1 MDERTL
7 LNRLSAIL
15 HRETFTHEELV
26 FLLGLRDPVDIARLR
41 ARANEVLNA
50 TLGSAVYYRG
60 IIEFSNVCASD
71 CYYCGI
77 RAGNP
82 TVERYT
88 LTEQEILDA
97 ALWCAREGYGSV
109 VLQSGERSDEGFVV
123 WVEHLVRRIRTESVL
138 PDLPQGLGITLSLG
152 EQSPETYR
160 RWREA
165 GAHRYLLRIETT
177 DPGLFARIHPPA
189 QTMQSRLQAL
199 RDLDDAGFQVG
210 TGVMI
215 GIPGQTLDMLAR
227 DIAFFR
233 DHTIDMIGMGP
244 WLPHEDAPMKD
255 WPQPLSPEE
264 QLQLALNMI
273 AVVRLAC
280 PDINIAAT
288 TALQAM
294 VPDGRERGLS
304 YGANVT
310 MPNLTPVHARGNYKL
325 YEGKPCMDEAREE
338 CKGCL
343 LGRVESIGREV
354 AFNEWGDSRHFHARK
369 TGTTTLSFVES
380 EPCK

>member
-1 MDERTL
+1 MSDPL
-7 LNRLSAIL
+7 AHIL
-15 HRETFTHEELV
+15 RHGTFSHEDLV
-26 FLLGLRDPVDIARLR
+26 FLLGLRDPVDVARLR

-82 TVERYT
+82 SVERYT

-97 ALWCAREGYGSV
+97 ALWCAQEGYGSV
-109 VLQSGERSDEGFVV
+109 VLQAGERSDAGFVS
-123 WVEHLVRRIRTESVL
+123 WVEDLVRRIRAESVL
-138 PDLPQGLGITLSLG
+138 PELPQGLGITLSLG

-177 DPGLFARIHPPA
+177 DPDLFTRIHPPS
-189 QTMQSRLQAL
+189 QTLDSRRQAL
-199 RDLDDAGFQVG
+199 RDLDAAGFQVG

-215 GIPGQTLDMLAR
+215 GVPGQTLDMLAE

-233 DHTIDMIGMGP
+233 DNSIDMIGMGP

-255 WPQPLSPEE
+255 WPQPLTVEA
-264 QLQLALNMI
+264 QFQLALNMI
-273 AVVRLAC
+273 ATVRLAC

-294 VPDGRERGLS
+294 FPDGRERGLS

-354 AFNEWGDSRHFHARK
+354 ALNSWGDSRYYDTRK
-369 TGTTTLSFVES
+369 SGTSTAGGPKL
-380 EPCK
+380 P

>member
-1 MDERTL
+1 MS
-7 LNRLSAIL
+7 NRLSAIL
-15 HRETFTHEELV
+15 HREAFTQEELV
-26 FLLGLRDPVDIARLR
+26 FLLGLRDPVDVARLR
-41 ARANEVLNA
+41 SRANEVLNA

-369 TGTTTLSFVES
+369 TGTTTLSLVES
-380 EPCK
+380 EPCE

>member
-1 MDERTL
+1 MRQDRFSHEDLVRL
-7 LNRLSAIL
+7 LA
-15 HRETFTHEELV
+15 
-26 FLLGLRDPVDIARLR
+26 LRSPVDVARLR
-41 ARANEVLNA
+41 VRANEVLAAN
-50 TLGSAVYYRG
+50 LGTAVYYRG
-60 IIEFSNVCASD
+60 IIEFSNICARD
-71 CYYCGI
+71 CHYCGI

-82 TVERYT
+82 SVERYT

-97 ALWCAREGYGSV
+97 ARWCADGGLRLRWCCRPGSAAIRDSSPGWSIWSAA
-109 VLQSGERSDEGFVV
+109 SGRNRSG
-123 WVEHLVRRIRTESVL
+123 
-138 PDLPQGLGITLSLG
+138 PYLPQGLGITLSLG
-152 EQSPETYR
+152 EQPLETYR
-160 RWREA
+160 RWRQA

-189 QTMQSRLQAL
+189 QTLEARRQAL
-199 RDLDDAGFQVG
+199 RDLDAAGFQVG

-215 GIPGQTLDMLAR
+215 GIPGQTLDMLAE

-233 DHTIDMIGMGP
+233 DNPIDMIGMGP

-264 QLQLALNMI
+264 QFQLALNMI

-280 PDINIAAT
+280 PDVNIAAT

-310 MPNLTPVHARGNYKL
+310 MPNLTPVHARGSYQL

-354 AFNEWGDSRHFHARK
+354 AFNAWGDSPHHARRK
-369 TGTTTLSFVES
+369 QGQVF
-380 EPCK
+380 

>member
-1 MDERTL
+1 MS
-7 LNRLSAIL
+7 NRLSAIL
-15 HRETFTHEELV
+15 HREAFTQEELV
-26 FLLGLRDPVDIARLR
+26 FLLGLRDPVDVARLR

>member
-1 MDERTL
+1 MSASLTSL
-7 LNRLSAIL
+7 LLQDHFSHEDLVRLLALSAP
-15 HRETFTHEELV
+15 TDV
-26 FLLGLRDPVDIARLR
+26 ARLR
-41 ARANEVLNA
+41 IRANEVLA
-50 TLGSAVYYRG
+50 AHLGTRVYYRG

-97 ALWCAREGYGSV
+97 ASWCAQEGYGSV
-109 VLQSGERSDEGFVV
+109 VLQAGERSDPGYVA
-123 WVEHLVRRIRTESVL
+123 WMADLIRRIRAEATS
-138 PDLPQGLGITLSLG
+138 PSLPQGLGITLSLG
-152 EQSPETYR
+152 QQSLETYR
-160 RWREA
+160 LWREA

-177 DPGLFARIHPPA
+177 DPDLFARIHPPD
-189 QTMQSRLQAL
+189 QTLESRRQAL
-199 RDLDDAGFQVG
+199 RDLDAAGFQVG

-215 GIPGQTLDMLAR
+215 GMPGQTLDMLAR

-233 DHTIDMIGMGP
+233 DNPIDMIGMGP
-244 WLPHEDAPMKD
+244 WLPHEEAPMKD
-255 WPQPLSPEE
+255 WPQPLAPED

-294 VPDGRERGLS
+294 VPDGRERGLG

-325 YEGKPCMDEAREE
+325 YEGKPCMDEARDE
-338 CKGCL
+338 CRGCL

-354 AFNEWGDSRHFHARK
+354 AFNAWGDSPHFARR
-369 TGTTTLSFVES
+369 TSGPLF
-380 EPCK
+380 

>member
-1 MDERTL
+1 MSDHL
-7 LNRLSAIL
+7 ADVL
-15 HRETFTHEELV
+15 HRESLAHEDMV
-26 FLLGLRDPVDIARLR
+26 YLLGLREPVDVARLR

-50 TLGSAVYYRG
+50 NLGSAVYYRG

-82 TVERYT
+82 SVERYS
-88 LTEQEILDA
+88 LTEKEILDA
-97 ALWCAREGYGSV
+97 AHWCAREGYGSV
-109 VLQSGERSDEGFVV
+109 VLQAGERSDPGFVT
-123 WVEHLVRRIRTESVL
+123 WVEHLVRRIRAETVL
-138 PDLPQGLGITLSLG
+138 PELERGLGITLSLG

-177 DPGLFARIHPPA
+177 DPDLFARIHPPS
-189 QTMQSRLQAL
+189 QTMSSRLQSL
-199 RDLDDAGFQVG
+199 RDLDTSGFQVG

-215 GIPGQTLDMLAR
+215 GIPGQTHDMLAR

-233 DHTIDMIGMGP
+233 DNAIDMIGMGP
-244 WLPHEDAPMKD
+244 WLPHEDSPMKD
-255 WPQPLSPEE
+255 WPQPLDAKH
-264 QLQLALNMI
+264 QFQLALNMI
-273 AVVRLAC
+273 ATVRLAC
-280 PDINIAAT
+280 PDVNIAAT

-294 VPDGRERGLS
+294 FPDGRERGLS

-354 AFNEWGDSRHFHARK
+354 AFNAWGDSPHFQKRRSQ
-369 TGTTTLSFVES
+369 GVSGFVVGES
-380 EPCK
+380 LP

>member
-1 MDERTL
+1 MDEPTL
-7 LNRLSAIL
+7 SNRLSALL
-15 HRETFTHEELV
+15 HRETFTQEELV
-26 FLLGLRDPVDIARLR
+26 FLLGLRDPLDVARLR

-60 IIEFSNVCASD
+60 IIEFSNICASD

-88 LTEQEILDA
+88 LTDQEILDA
-97 ALWCAREGYGSV
+97 AFWCAQEGYGSV
-109 VLQSGERSDEGFVV
+109 VLQSGERSDAGFVA

-138 PDLPQGLGITLSLG
+138 PELPQGLGITLSLG
-152 EQSPETYR
+152 EQSLETYQ

-177 DPGLFARIHPPA
+177 DPDLFARIHPPA
-189 QTMQSRLQAL
+189 QTLEARHQAL
-199 RDLDDAGFQVG
+199 WDLDAAGFQVG

-233 DHTIDMIGMGP
+233 DHPIDMIGMGP
-244 WLPHEDAPMKD
+244 WLPHEDAPMRD
-255 WPQPLSPEE
+255 WPQPLSMKE

-354 AFNEWGDSRHFHARK
+354 AFNKWGDSRHYQARK
-369 TGTTTLSFVES
+369 SSVDGSGFQ
-380 EPCK
+380 EPGSDA

>member
-1 MDERTL
+1 MADTLTSLLRQERFSHQDLVAL
-7 LNRLSAIL
+7 LA
-15 HRETFTHEELV
+15 
-26 FLLGLRDPVDIARLR
+26 LRDPVDVACLR
-41 ARANEVLNA
+41 ARANEVLAAN
-50 TLGSAVYYRG
+50 LGTKVHYRG

-82 TVERYT
+82 SVERYT
-88 LTEQEILDA
+88 LTEAEVLDA
-97 ALWCAREGYGSV
+97 AQWCAQEGYGSV
-109 VLQSGERSDEGFVV
+109 VLQAGERSDPGFVT
-123 WVEHLVRRIRTESVL
+123 WVEHLVRRIRETSVL
-138 PDLPQGLGITLSLG
+138 AELPQGLGITLSLG
-152 EQSPETYR
+152 EQSLDAYR

-165 GAHRYLLRIETT
+165 GAHRYLLRIEST

-189 QTMQSRLQAL
+189 QTLEARRQAL
-199 RDLDDAGFQVG
+199 RDLDAAGFQVG

-227 DIAFFR
+227 DVAFFR
-233 DHTIDMIGMGP
+233 DNPIDMIGMGP
-244 WLPHEDAPMKD
+244 WLPHDDAPMGA
-255 WPQPLSPEE
+255 WEQPLAAAD
-264 QLQLALNMI
+264 QLQLSLNMI

-280 PDINIAAT
+280 PDVNIAAT

-310 MPNLTPVHARGNYKL
+310 MPNLTPVHARGSYKL
-325 YEGKPCMDEAREE
+325 YEGKPCMDEARDE

-354 AFNEWGDSRHFHARK
+354 AFNAWGDSPHHARR
-369 TGTTTLSFVES
+369 TSGQLF
-380 EPCK
+380 